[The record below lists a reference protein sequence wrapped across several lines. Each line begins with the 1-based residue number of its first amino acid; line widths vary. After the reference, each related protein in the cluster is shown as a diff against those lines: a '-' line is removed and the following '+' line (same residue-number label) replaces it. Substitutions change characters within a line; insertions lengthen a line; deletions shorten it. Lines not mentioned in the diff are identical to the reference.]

1 MLKSVVFFK
10 RRAGMAVEEFQH
22 YWLTTH
28 ADVVRRL
35 PGLRRYVQSHTRLA
49 GYAKG
54 EPVYDGIA
62 EIWADDL
69 PALRAMVEAPEHA
82 AVLADEA
89 RFIDRATQGAI
100 VTQEHVIKD
109 GPVPPGAAKNVEF
122 ITRRPDLTVE
132 AFQRHW
138 RMVHGPLG
146 ASIPVIRRYVQ
157 SHTTPERY
165 ARGRTP
171 RYDGIAVTWFD
182 STQTMRVSATTP
194 EYAATRADEPNFI
207 APGPIPII
215 ITTEHV
221 IVP

>member
-10 RRAGMAVEEFQH
+10 RRGGMSVEDFQQH
-22 YWLTTH
+22 WRTTH
-28 ADVVRRL
+28 AELVRRL

-62 EIWADDL
+62 EIWADDMA
-69 PALRAMVEAPEHA
+69 ALRAMTAAAEHA
-82 AVLADEA
+82 AVQADEV
-89 RFIDRATQGAI
+89 RFIDKASQGAI
-100 VTQEHVIKD
+100 VTHEHVIKD

-122 ITRRPDLTVE
+122 VTRRPDLSVE

-138 RMVHGPLG
+138 RMVHGPI
-146 ASIPVIRRYVQ
+146 AARIPVLRRYVQ
-157 SHTTPERY
+157 SHTAPERY

-182 STQTMRVSATTP
+182 STQAMRVSATTP
-194 EYAATRADEPNFI
+194 EYVETRADEPSFI
-207 APGPIPII
+207 APGALPII